1 MNEARKT
8 VQALGWAA
16 LGASALAALA
26 ACDRKGGE
34 GHDSTSAPGGAASAQ
49 AAPLVIPKA
58 GTLPAN
64 FPPPPNPAEN
74 PTSEAKVAL
83 GHQLFFD
90 ARLSG
95 DGSRSCYSCHQNE
108 NGNGGADPIAI
119 GAGNKKLS
127 RHSPVMWNVA
137 YFPAFYWDG
146 RSPTLEEQGKA
157 AWFGGNMGVGKDN
170 LDKKAAEIAKIP
182 GYKKQFDAAFGK
194 EGVTPDTVVKALS
207 AYERTLTCAETA
219 FDKYAKGDASAL
231 NETQQRGL
239 GLFLGKGQCA
249 LCHAPPF
256 FSSAMGGAQ
265 ATYFN
270 VGIGTDKP
278 EPDAGRFGTTKND
291 ADWGAFKV
299 PSLRNVAKS
308 APYFHDGSVATLDE
322 AVRLMARGGVP
333 NKNLSPLMKD
343 RGLGDDEVRSVVAFL
358 GALDCNK
365 KLEQPALP

>member
-1 MNEARKT
+1 MLHPWSANQERSLSDPRPVDPGENEGKP
-8 VQALGWAA
+8 V
-16 LGASALAALA
+16 
-26 ACDRKGGE
+26 
-34 GHDSTSAPGGAASAQ
+34 
-49 AAPLVIPKA
+49 
-58 GTLPAN
+58 
-64 FPPPPNPAEN
+64 F
-74 PTSEAKVAL
+74 
-83 GHQLFFD
+83 
-90 ARLSG
+90 RLR
-95 DGSRSCYSCHQNE
+95 RSHE
-108 NGNGGADPIAI
+108 
-119 GAGNKKLS
+119 
-127 RHSPVMWNVA
+127 
-137 YFPAFYWDG
+137 
-146 RSPTLEEQGKA
+146 
-157 AWFGGNMGVGKDN
+157 
-170 LDKKAAEIAKIP
+170 
-182 GYKKQFDAAFGK
+182 
-194 EGVTPDTVVKALS
+194 
-207 AYERTLTCAETA
+207 
-219 FDKYAKGDASAL
+219 
-231 NETQQRGL
+231 GL

-322 AVRLMARGGVP
+322 AVRLMAKGGVP